1 MKSLIK
7 ILVIICVLISAISCR
22 KDVNVKL
29 PDYKQ
34 KLVVEGAIETG
45 LVPYVMLSNSVPYFG
60 DFDFSTPEKAFV
72 KGAFVTVTDGV
83 LIDTLKELDPSVG
96 YFYIGSKIIG
106 QQGKTYTLKVR
117 VNGNDYSVSSTILPQ
132 VKLDSLYFKWE
143 ADSLGF
149 IWQHFKEPSGLGNN
163 YRWFAKRLN
172 PKYQD
177 QFFAAPPFS
186 VFDDKFVDGKAFD
199 YSYDRGPQ
207 PNNIQAWRDDP
218 NRSYFRVGDT
228 VAVKFCHIGKIEY
241 DFWNTYYKNK
251 ASNSNP
257 FSAPVNIISMFGEN
271 EEVFGALVAYSPAF
285 DTIIIKK
292 KP

>member
-1 MKSLIK
+1 MW
-7 ILVIICVLISAISCR
+7 SCR

-29 PDYKQ
+29 PTYKE
-34 KLVVEGAIETG
+34 KLVIEGAIETG
-45 LVPYVMLSNSVPYFG
+45 SVPYVMLSMSVPYFG
-60 DFDFSTPEKAFV
+60 NFDFSTPEKAFV
-72 KGAFVTVTDGV
+72 KGAFVTVTDGTI
-83 LIDTLKELDPSVG
+83 IDTLKEIDPSVG
-96 YFYIGSKIIG
+96 YFYLGSKLTG
-106 QQGKTYTLKVR
+106 QTGKTYTLR
-117 VNGNDYSVSSTILPQ
+117 VSYNGGDYMISSTILNQ

-149 IWQHFKEPSGLGNN
+149 IWQRFNEPAGLGDN

-199 YSYDRGPQ
+199 FSFDRGPQ

-228 VAVKFCHIGKIEY
+228 VAVKFCHIGKAEY
-241 DFWNTYYKNK
+241 DFWNTYYQNK

-257 FSAPVNIISMFGEN
+257 FSAPVNIKSMFGNNEN
-271 EEVFGALVAYSPAF
+271 VFGAFVAYSPAF
-285 DTIIIKK
+285 DTIVIKK